1 MITHVIFGNAFP
13 SHWRV
18 EDVPLPSILDDNVSA
33 DEKRFGDS
41 CISDQGVAEFHL
53 NIG

>member
-1 MITHVIFGNAFP
+1 MITQVIFGKAFP

-18 EDVPLPSILDDNVSA
+18 EDVPLPSMFADNVSA